1 MNNFYEIATIVL
13 GCIVI
18 AQYMARKKIERL
30 TQRMFYMLD
39 RLAHKDWTICSTSDG
54 YMVTDEDGDKVF
66 NVTDRSK
73 RRG

>member
-1 MNNFYEIATIVL
+1 MDNFYEMATIVL
-13 GCIVI
+13 GCVVV
-18 AQYMARKKIERL
+18 AQYVAKKKIERL

-39 RLAHKDWTICSTSDG
+39 RLARKDWTIRATAEG

-73 RRG
+73 RG